1 MIVTRIAGLLTAL
14 ACMGAPAPARAAMVA
29 PASVAIGSD
38 VFVEHLGEANRVL
51 ERSDRLRP
59 GDRVVTIVSWR
70 RALPGGAFTVVN
82 PLPHRVQF
90 DGTAD
95 GAEEVSVDGG
105 RSWGKLGQLRI
116 AGRLA
121 LAPDVTHVRWH
132 IASPAPA
139 GRIAY
144 RAIVR

>member
-1 MIVTRIAGLLTAL
+1 MIVTRIAGLLSAL
-14 ACMGAPAPARAAMVA
+14 ACLVPITPGLAAMVS
-29 PASVAIGSD
+29 PTNVAIGSD

-51 ERSDRLRP
+51 ERSDRLRR

-70 RALPGGAFTVVN
+70 RTLPGGTFTVVN
-82 PLPHRVQF
+82 PLPNRVQF

-105 RSWGKLGQLRI
+105 RTWGKLGQLRI
-116 AGRLA
+116 GARLA
-121 LAPDVTHVRWH
+121 LAPEVTHVRWP